1 MRPKGRQRANPG
13 YDFYGN
19 AGIREPLDFTVFGPA
34 ANEASR
40 IAATCRPV
48 DRLFYCQQRIPT
60 VEGAFAAAGPLL
72 AAPCAPSGRVH
83 EKLSGPELI
92 LGLLIAL
99 ILPERGGATVL
110 HGPDVDLGRRPA
122 SIATPCA
129 FRAEDDDPVTL
140 GKNVIDLNPERTV

>member
-40 IAATCRPV
+40 VAATCRPV

-60 VEGAFAAAGPLL
+60 VEGAFTEAGPYVG
-72 AAPCAPSGRVH
+72 CALCAV
-83 EKLSGPELI
+83 
-92 LGLLIAL
+92 
-99 ILPERGGATVL
+99 GA
-110 HGPDVDLGRRPA
+110 G
-122 SIATPCA
+122 S
-129 FRAEDDDPVTL
+129 
-140 GKNVIDLNPERTV
+140 